1 MLLEIVGNIMSILS
15 SIESFQYFYS
25 LLDTAFVSII
35 SSIIYLIFAR
45 LIERISK
52 IKTRYTM
59 KKFIAVLEILCIIV
73 HFPLAGVGILD
84 NNLILTVQVIILHRI
99 PRGTATH
106 GKRGT
111 AEV

>member
-1 MLLEIVGNIMSILS
+1 MSILS
-15 SIESFQYFYS
+15 SIESFQYFYAI
-25 LLDTAFVSII
+25 LDTALAIII
-35 SSIIYLIFAR
+35 SLIIYLIFVR
-45 LIERISK
+45 LIEGISK

-59 KKFIAVLEILCIIV
+59 KKFIAVLEILCTIM